1 MIGVAAMI
9 PFLPTDNPPDPR
21 FPNPMIG
28 WCPGG
33 GAGGLTGYGFCDGVR
48 YPDGSYWHIIR
59 GDVPF
64 VGSQMRM
71 DCVVMVPITRFHSSP
86 RAEAAGAPS
95 NEGPSPSRCSAHD
108 FPTPEYP
115 SRSTAHG
122 SCHRCVSHLN
132 SSSAIAAAATLAIGC
147 ADCTS
152 RSLLT
157 VVFASES
164 SDSTVTASPVYAM
177 LYSRIC
183 ELWL

>member
-1 MIGVAAMI
+1 MNIVTTAKNIATRKSLATFGAGGMIGVAAMI

-71 DCVVMVPITRFHSSP
+71 DCVVMVPDNPIPQLAP
-86 RAEAAGAPS
+86 RGGCGGA
-95 NEGPSPSRCSAHD
+95 
-108 FPTPEYP
+108 
-115 SRSTAHG
+115 
-122 SCHRCVSHLN
+122 VQ
-132 SSSAIAAAATLAIGC
+132 
-147 ADCTS
+147 
-152 RSLLT
+152 
-157 VVFASES
+157 
-164 SDSTVTASPVYAM
+164 
-177 LYSRIC
+177 
-183 ELWL
+183 